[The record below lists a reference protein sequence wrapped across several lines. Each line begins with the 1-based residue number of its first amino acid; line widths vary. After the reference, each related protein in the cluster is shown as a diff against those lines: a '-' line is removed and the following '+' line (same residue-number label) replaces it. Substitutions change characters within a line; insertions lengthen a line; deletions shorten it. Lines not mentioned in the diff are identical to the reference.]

1 MEMCRSEWCEAASL
15 KSEMKNKDLGIMSV
29 ENSRAPLPKVENNQ
43 QSVWDQTDE
52 RIFRPFHLPLPDV
65 KASSPLS
72 YFLVAGSGQG
82 SVHFKQ
88 PAGWN
93 PDHAQ
98 QRRDPQHRL
107 RRLRGSF
114 HHPAVAVLHA
124 HGEIT
129 VVTVLIHYLSAAV
142 WFWDNPRGGFLLMS
156 VSVYAV

>member
-1 MEMCRSEWCEAASL
+1 M
-15 KSEMKNKDLGIMSV
+15 
-29 ENSRAPLPKVENNQ
+29 
-43 QSVWDQTDE
+43 
-52 RIFRPFHLPLPDV
+52 
-65 KASSPLS
+65 
-72 YFLVAGSGQG
+72 AGPGQG
-82 SVHFKQ
+82 SVHIKQ

-98 QRRDPQHRL
+98 QRRDPQHCL

-129 VVTVLIHYLSAAV
+129 VVTAVAVLKHYLSAAV

-156 VSVYAV
+156 VFVYAV